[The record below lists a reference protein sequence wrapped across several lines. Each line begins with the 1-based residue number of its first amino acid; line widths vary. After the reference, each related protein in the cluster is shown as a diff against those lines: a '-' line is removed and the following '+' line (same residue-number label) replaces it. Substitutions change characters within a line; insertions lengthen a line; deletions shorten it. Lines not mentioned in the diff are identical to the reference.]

1 MLGLVT
7 LWILNMDTREQT
19 IDERLISAVGSLR
32 VSRVVK
38 RDDWAA
44 EAIFNIA
51 AGDKI
56 EWTPLEWQAVL
67 LDLENCKLK
76 VSDWLEVS

>member
-1 MLGLVT
+1 MANELTIEQRLV
-7 LWILNMDTREQT
+7 D
-19 IDERLISAVGSLR
+19 AVGNHR

-38 RDDWAA
+38 REDWTS

-51 AGDKI
+51 AGDQT

-67 LDLENCKLK
+67 SDLDNCKLK
-76 VSDWLEVS
+76 VADWIKVS